1 MARKLEQVLR
11 SQGNTTN
18 IIQKQATEFV
28 IDEQVKTLPK
38 IAGQHPNNTNPNNN
52 NNNVVL
58 APVDA
63 QSNING
69 SMSPRKTSPR
79 KNISNSNSSF
89 EAVDAE
95 VIE

>member
-1 MARKLEQVLR
+1 M
-11 SQGNTTN
+11 
-18 IIQKQATEFV
+18 
-28 IDEQVKTLPK
+28 KTLPK
-38 IAGQHPNNTNPNNN
+38 IAGQP

-58 APVDA
+58 APVETQA
-63 QSNING
+63 NNNG

-79 KNISNSNSSF
+79 KNMSNSNSSF

>member
-38 IAGQHPNNTNPNNN
+38 IAGQHPNNN